1 VLVGKIF
8 DDCFAVIA
16 ECRQLD
22 ALLLKLRD
30 RSLQL
35 NQLPFAVRSPIGGT
49 KNQQRRSFRS
59 PQSFKRLFM
68 AKLVASGKVGRLLAD
83 LQPDRR

>member
-1 VLVGKIF
+1 VLIGKVF
-8 DDCFAVIA
+8 DDRFTVIA
-16 ECRQLD
+16 ERGQLD
-22 ALLLKLRD
+22 ALLLKSGD
-30 RSLQL
+30 RGLQL